1 MTTLSGPLREAILF
15 ETNYNTYFE
24 SLMIINRPRFRTL
37 GDIHCRNFVTH
48 AARVGDDMR
57 FDTLGSVSYLM
68 FLMHWLGSFFHE
80 DPRHASL
87 TSALTGPDGEEDRI
101 DAARDAFIAFAD
113 THIGDQGEVFHERL
127 AALEG
132 FEDLI
137 TDTRKSH
144 HKLHDALLDAWQI
157 HGTAR
162 TDYPRD
168 AIEAAAVNSANI
180 LRVDTPLGRR
190 ICLVLTFLLGV
201 RFHDDPLFPWVRDT
215 LAKAREDGTPPDEAL
230 LAYAKKRMTATL
242 RDAAE

>member
-87 TSALTGPDGEEDRI
+87 TSALTGPDGEEDAFDEAGAEVGQPDVRSQGCGQTMHQGADGHELRYENRAD
-101 DAARDAFIAFAD
+101 DA
-113 THIGDQGEVFHERL
+113 
-127 AALEG
+127 
-132 FEDLI
+132 
-137 TDTRKSH
+137 
-144 HKLHDALLDAWQI
+144 
-157 HGTAR
+157 
-162 TDYPRD
+162 
-168 AIEAAAVNSANI
+168 
-180 LRVDTPLGRR
+180 
-190 ICLVLTFLLGV
+190 
-201 RFHDDPLFPWVRDT
+201 
-215 LAKAREDGTPPDEAL
+215 EAL
-230 LAYAKKRMTATL
+230 LEAFELELAAG
-242 RDAAE
+242 RDRDENRDDQDPVVGS